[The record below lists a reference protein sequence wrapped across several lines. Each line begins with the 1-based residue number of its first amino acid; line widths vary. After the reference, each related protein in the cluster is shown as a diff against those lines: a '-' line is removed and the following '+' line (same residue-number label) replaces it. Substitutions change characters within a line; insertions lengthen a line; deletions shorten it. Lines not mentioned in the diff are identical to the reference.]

1 MLSSAEAHFKLKAAH
16 DPTCVGSRFISSVP
30 RVDSLVC
37 TVTLHYKR
45 ESLKKLNLELP
56 CGPAMP
62 ILSTHQRSEERSS
75 DKPAPLDPQG
85 PRVRKSTDAR

>member
-62 ILSTHQRSEERSS
+62 ILSTHTSEKRREEFRQ
-75 DKPAPLDPQG
+75 AC
-85 PRVRKSTDAR
+85 AA